1 MKNARLEAILE
12 IIANE
17 DIDTQEMLLDRLQAR
32 GFRAT
37 QATVSRDIRELQL
50 VKSMTSK
57 GNYRY
62 APSTKPV
69 TMPLKFSSALTDSV
83 IRIDVGGNIL
93 VVHTYPGMANAVAA
107 CLDSMKH
114 EGVLGCVAGD
124 DTILVVASDTE
135 TASRLSDSI
144 RQALNQL

>member
-12 IIANE
+12 IIASE

-37 QATVSRDIRELQL
+37 QATVSRDIRELKL

-62 APSTKPV
+62 TTGTKP
-69 TMPLKFSSALTDSV
+69 TAMPLKFSSALTDSV

-124 DTILVVASDTE
+124 DTILVVASDNE
-135 TASRLSDSI
+135 TALRLSESI
-144 RQALNQL
+144 RHALNHL

>member
-12 IIANE
+12 IIAEE
-17 DIDTQEMLLDRLQAR
+17 DIDTQEMLLDRLQAK

-37 QATVSRDIRELQL
+37 QATVSRDIRELKL

-62 APSTKPV
+62 ELATKPAS
-69 TMPLKFSSALTDSV
+69 MPLKFTSALTDSV
-83 IRIDVGGNIL
+83 TRIDVGGNIL

-124 DTILVVASDTE
+124 DTILVVAPDPATAAHLSDT
-135 TASRLSDSI
+135 I
-144 RQALNQL
+144 RRTLENP

>member
-50 VKSMTSK
+50 VKSMTTK
-57 GNYRY
+57 GKYRY
-62 APSTKPV
+62 APSTKPSA
-69 TMPLKFSSALTDSV
+69 MPLKFSSALTDSV
-83 IRIDVGGNIL
+83 IRIDVGGNII

-135 TASRLSDSI
+135 IASRLSDSI
-144 RQALNQL
+144 RQALNHL

>member
-62 APSTKPV
+62 APSTKPA
-69 TMPLKFSSALTDSV
+69 TMP
-83 IRIDVGGNIL
+83 
-93 VVHTYPGMANAVAA
+93 
-107 CLDSMKH
+107 
-114 EGVLGCVAGD
+114 
-124 DTILVVASDTE
+124 
-135 TASRLSDSI
+135 
-144 RQALNQL
+144 

>member
-50 VKSMTSK
+50 VKSMTTK
-57 GNYRY
+57 GKYRY
-62 APSTKPV
+62 APSTKPS

-83 IRIDVGGNIL
+83 IRIDVGGNII
-93 VVHTYPGMANAVAA
+93 VVHTYPGMANDVAA

-144 RQALNQL
+144 RQALNHL

>member
-50 VKSMTSK
+50 VKSMTTK
-57 GNYRY
+57 GKYRY
-62 APSTKPV
+62 APSTKPS

-135 TASRLSDSI
+135 IASRLSDSI
-144 RQALNQL
+144 RQALNHL

>member
-17 DIDTQEMLLDRLQAR
+17 DIDTQEVLLDRLQAR

-50 VKSMTSK
+50 VKSMTTK
-57 GNYRY
+57 GKYRY
-62 APSTKPV
+62 APSTKPA

-144 RQALNQL
+144 RQALNHL

>member
-50 VKSMTSK
+50 VKSMTTK
-57 GNYRY
+57 G
-62 APSTKPV
+62 K
-69 TMPLKFSSALTDSV
+69 
-83 IRIDVGGNIL
+83 
-93 VVHTYPGMANAVAA
+93 
-107 CLDSMKH
+107 
-114 EGVLGCVAGD
+114 
-124 DTILVVASDTE
+124 
-135 TASRLSDSI
+135 
-144 RQALNQL
+144 

>member
-50 VKSMTSK
+50 VKSMTTK
-57 GNYRY
+57 GKYRY
-62 APSTKPV
+62 APSTKPS

-83 IRIDVGGNIL
+83 IRIDVGGNII

-107 CLDSMKH
+107 CLGSMKH

-124 DTILVVASDTE
+124 DTILVVGWDTG
-135 TASRLSDSI
+135 TAPRLSDSI
-144 RQALNQL
+144 RQALNHL